1 MKSTYQKV
9 KFGDLYSIPSRNGL
23 SRPESV
29 RGSGY
34 KMINMGELFAYD
46 RIGDIPM
53 ELVSM
58 SPREINDMCVEEG
71 DLLFARQSLVLSG
84 AGKASIIERVHE
96 NTTFESHIIRVRLDK
111 DKADSLF
118 YYYYF
123 KSPYSGMRSIVQQGV
138 QAGIRGSDLQKLFV
152 DYPALSDQKN
162 IASFVDLYDQ
172 LIDTNRRRIQLLEE
186 SARLLFREWFVYFK
200 FPGHEKVKLVD
211 CGGKKMPAEWEYLSF
226 TKINLFKKA
235 PLGVPVFTDIRQY
248 CQTSEIDGTSITGN
262 GEEVDYENRPSRAD
276 IAPRINT
283 VYFAKM
289 KDTDKVLYFN
299 KGNSDLLEKI
309 LLSTGM
315 VGFTADEKYLGF
327 LFGLLTS
334 YEFVQY
340 KNNFAT
346 GATQVSLNDASLK
359 KIKVLFPVLNLVELY
374 SEIVNPLLEECSLL
388 RSQNQLLV
396 QARDLL
402 LPRLMSG
409 AIVV

>member
-1 MKSTYQKV
+1 MKSTYRKV

-84 AGKASIIERVHE
+84 AGKASIIERIHE
-96 NTTFESHIIRVRLDK
+96 KTTFESHIIRVRLDK

-123 KSPYSGMRSIVQQGV
+123 KSPYSGMRSIVHQGV

-172 LIDTNRRRIQLLEE
+172 LINTNRRRIQLLEE

-211 CGGKKMPAEWEYLSF
+211 GVPEGWEKVALGNIANRIKKNYSMIDEGLNLIDLARMNSRTLAVSDVGASSDLETARIIFEKDDVLFSSIRPYLYKVVLTPFKGITNTSVFVVRAKNPIFRAYVTLLLFSDYAIQFANVHSTGTKMPVVKWGSVLKLPALIPPQ
-226 TKINLFKKA
+226 KIMEDF
-235 PLGVPVFTDIRQY
+235 Q
-248 CQTSEIDGTSITGN
+248 
-262 GEEVDYENRPSRAD
+262 
-276 IAPRINT
+276 
-283 VYFAKM
+283 
-289 KDTDKVLYFN
+289 
-299 KGNSDLLEKI
+299 
-309 LLSTGM
+309 
-315 VGFTADEKYLGF
+315 
-327 LFGLLTS
+327 
-334 YEFVQY
+334 
-340 KNNFAT
+340 
-346 GATQVSLNDASLK
+346 
-359 KIKVLFPVLNLVELY
+359 NLVW
-374 SEIVNPLLEECSLL
+374 PMLEQIQLTYF
-388 RSQNQLLV
+388 QNQRLA

-409 AIVV
+409 KIEV